1 MQAIMHHD
9 HATAV
14 AVLTGGHLAGPLND
28 TDMPKSGTPSPSDHG
43 GNHHHDSSDDQQR
56 AKDRNKLTGRERCQ
70 ELV

>member
-1 MQAIMHHD
+1 
-9 HATAV
+9 
-14 AVLTGGHLAGPLND
+14 LAGPFND